1 MYICRI
7 SHRES
12 ESTLKEREQPESNS
26 LNTSPGVKPKHHV
39 RRTPV
44 GAIFEKYCQSLNS
57 RLGVKPNDQMQ
68 LCTVAA
74 RASEHTNLPKIGSA
88 GFEKCCDLL

>member
-7 SHRES
+7 C
-12 ESTLKEREQPESNS
+12 LKEREQPESNS
-26 LNTSPGVKPKHHV
+26 LNTSPGVKLKPHV

-44 GAIFEKYCQSLNS
+44 GPIFEKYCQSLNS

-68 LCTVAA
+68 LCTAAA
-74 RASEHTNLPKIGSA
+74 RTSEHTNLPKIGSA

>member
-1 MYICRI
+1 MYLPHLPQR
-7 SHRES
+7 
-12 ESTLKEREQPESNS
+12 EREQPESNS

-68 LCTVAA
+68 LCTAAA